1 MCGSACGSDCGS
13 NGGFGTCRFLFAE
26 SSHPNACLMVLNEDE
41 YYMGLALRQAARAL
55 EEEEI
60 PVGAVV
66 VCQGKVVAK
75 AFNQTEI
82 LTDVTAHAEMLAITS
97 AAQTIGAKYL
107 KDCTLYVTLEPCL
120 MCAGAI
126 YWAQLGRLVFG
137 ASEEKRGFLSMG
149 KQVLHPKT
157 EVVSGILAEES
168 EALLKE
174 FFSMRR

>member
-1 MCGSACGSDCGS
+1 M
-13 NGGFGTCRFLFAE
+13 TR
-26 SSHPNACLMVLNEDE
+26 NEDA
-41 YYMGLALRQAARAL
+41 YYMSLALKQAERAL

-66 VCQGKVVAK
+66 VCQGKIVAK
-75 AFNQTEI
+75 AYNQTEM

-126 YWAQLGRLVFG
+126 YWSQLGRLVFG
-137 ASEEKRGFLSMG
+137 ASEDKRGFLSQG
-149 KQVLHPKT
+149 KDILHPKT
-157 EVVSGILAEES
+157 EVTAGILADES
-168 EALLKE
+168 ALLLKE
-174 FFSMRR
+174 FFSKRR

>member
-1 MCGSACGSDCGS
+1 MTLD
-13 NGGFGTCRFLFAE
+13 
-26 SSHPNACLMVLNEDE
+26 EDA
-41 YYMGLALRQAARAL
+41 YYMNLALKQAERAL

-66 VCQGKVVAK
+66 VCQGKIVAK
-75 AFNQTEI
+75 AYNQTEM

-126 YWAQLGRLVFG
+126 YWSQLGRLVFG
-137 ASEEKRGFLSMG
+137 ASEDKRGFLSLG
-149 KQVLHPKT
+149 KDILHPKT
-157 EVVSGILAEES
+157 EVTSGILAEES
-168 EALLKE
+168 ALLLKE

>member
-1 MCGSACGSDCGS
+1 M
-13 NGGFGTCRFLFAE
+13 T
-26 SSHPNACLMVLNEDE
+26 MNEDS
-41 YYMGLALRQAARAL
+41 YYMSLALKQAELAL

-66 VCQGKVVAK
+66 VCQGKIVAK
-75 AFNQTEI
+75 AYNQTEM

-126 YWAQLGRLVFG
+126 YWSQLGRLVFG
-137 ASEEKRGFLSMG
+137 ASEEKRGFLSLG
-149 KQVLHPKT
+149 KDVLHPKT
-157 EVVSGILAEES
+157 NVTAGILADES
-168 EALLKE
+168 ALLLKE

>member
-1 MCGSACGSDCGS
+1 M
-13 NGGFGTCRFLFAE
+13 T
-26 SSHPNACLMVLNEDE
+26 MNEDS
-41 YYMGLALRQAARAL
+41 YYMSLALKQAERAL

-66 VCQGKVVAK
+66 VCQGKIVAK
-75 AFNQTEI
+75 AYNQTEM

-126 YWAQLGRLVFG
+126 YWSQLGRLVFG
-137 ASEEKRGFLSMG
+137 ASEEKRGFLSLG
-149 KQVLHPKT
+149 KDVLHPKT
-157 EVVSGILAEES
+157 NVTAGILADES
-168 EALLKE
+168 ALLLKE

>member
-1 MCGSACGSDCGS
+1 M
-13 NGGFGTCRFLFAE
+13 T
-26 SSHPNACLMVLNEDE
+26 MNEDA
-41 YYMGLALRQAARAL
+41 YYMSLALRQAEQAL
-55 EEEEI
+55 EDEEI

-66 VCQGKVVAK
+66 VCQGKIVAK
-75 AFNQTEI
+75 AYNQTEM

-126 YWAQLGRLVFG
+126 YWSQLGLLVFG
-137 ASEEKRGFLSMG
+137 ASEEKRGFLTLG
-149 KQVLHPKT
+149 RGILHPKT
-157 EVVSGILAEES
+157 EVTSGILAEES
-168 EALLKE
+168 ALLLQE

>member
-1 MCGSACGSDCGS
+1 MI
-13 NGGFGTCRFLFAE
+13 
-26 SSHPNACLMVLNEDE
+26 PNEDE
-41 YYMGLALRQAARAL
+41 YYMSLALKQAERAL
-55 EEEEI
+55 EEDEI

-66 VCQGKVVAK
+66 VCQGKIVAK

-82 LTDVTAHAEMLAITS
+82 LTDVTAHAEMIAITS

-126 YWAQLGRLVFG
+126 YWSQLGRLVFG
-137 ASEEKRGFLSMG
+137 ASEDKRGFLSLG
-149 KQVLHPKT
+149 KDILHPKT
-157 EVVSGILAEES
+157 EVTSGILAEES
-168 EALLKE
+168 ALLLKE

>member
-1 MCGSACGSDCGS
+1 MTLD
-13 NGGFGTCRFLFAE
+13 
-26 SSHPNACLMVLNEDE
+26 EDA
-41 YYMGLALRQAARAL
+41 YYMNLALKQAERAL

-66 VCQGKVVAK
+66 VCQGKIVAK
-75 AFNQTEI
+75 AYNQTEM

-126 YWAQLGRLVFG
+126 YWSQLGRLVFG
-137 ASEEKRGFLSMG
+137 ASEEKRGFLSQG
-149 KQVLHPKT
+149 KGILHPKT
-157 EVVSGILAEES
+157 EVISGILAEES
-168 EALLKE
+168 ALLLKE

>member
-1 MCGSACGSDCGS
+1 MTLD
-13 NGGFGTCRFLFAE
+13 
-26 SSHPNACLMVLNEDE
+26 EDS
-41 YYMGLALRQAARAL
+41 YYMSLALKQAERAL

-66 VCQGKVVAK
+66 VCQGKIVAK
-75 AFNQTEI
+75 AYNQTEM

-126 YWAQLGRLVFG
+126 YWSQLGRLVYG
-137 ASEEKRGFLSMG
+137 ASEDKRGFMSKG
-149 KQVLHPKT
+149 RDVLHPKT
-157 EVVSGILAEES
+157 EIMSGILAHES
-168 EALLKE
+168 ELLLKE

>member
-1 MCGSACGSDCGS
+1 M
-13 NGGFGTCRFLFAE
+13 TR
-26 SSHPNACLMVLNEDE
+26 NEDA
-41 YYMGLALRQAARAL
+41 YYMSLALKQAERAL

-66 VCQGKVVAK
+66 VCQGKIVAK
-75 AFNQTEI
+75 AYNQTEM

-126 YWAQLGRLVFG
+126 YWSQLGRLVFG
-137 ASEEKRGFLSMG
+137 ASEEKRGFLSLG
-149 KQVLHPKT
+149 KDVLHPKT
-157 EVVSGILAEES
+157 NVTAGVLAEES
-168 EALLKE
+168 ALLLKE

>member
-1 MCGSACGSDCGS
+1 M
-13 NGGFGTCRFLFAE
+13 T
-26 SSHPNACLMVLNEDE
+26 LNEDV
-41 YYMGLALRQAARAL
+41 YYMSLALKQAERAL

-66 VCQGKVVAK
+66 VCQGKIVAK
-75 AFNQTEI
+75 AYNQTEM

-126 YWAQLGRLVFG
+126 YWSQLGRLVFG
-137 ASEEKRGFLSMG
+137 ASEEKRGFLSLG
-149 KQVLHPKT
+149 KGILHPKT
-157 EVVSGILAEES
+157 EVTAGILAEES
-168 EALLKE
+168 ALLLQE

>member
-1 MCGSACGSDCGS
+1 
-13 NGGFGTCRFLFAE
+13 
-26 SSHPNACLMVLNEDE
+26 MVLNEDE
-41 YYMGLALRQAARAL
+41 YYMGLALRQATRAL

-75 AFNQTEI
+75 AYNQTEI

-126 YWAQLGRLVFG
+126 YWSQLGRLVYG
-137 ASEEKRGFLSMG
+137 ATEEKRGFMSIA
-149 KQVLHPKT
+149 KPVLHPKT
-157 EVVSGILAEES
+157 EVIAGILAEES